1 MRKRLT
7 INMKHISYEIL
18 KSLYLSEKNSKIK
31 TRLLTLLLVLEDN
44 TSVEISKILKQ
55 SDATVR
61 KTIHRYNKFGLE
73 GLKDLKLPP
82 KKTILTSKELNIID
96 NALMKSPRELGL
108 NYNNWT
114 GEILV
119 KWVELKFNKKIS
131 IGTAYNIFKKLKYS
145 KTRAKKLSKRADSK
159 TLNNFRESFSKLI
172 DSKSQDTVI
181 LYEDEAI
188 VTSEPSATSVWT
200 KIGKQPIIK
209 TLPTGTRK
217 RKVIFGATNPETGDL
232 TYQLSDKGN
241 SDNFKLFLKYNCRE
255 I

>member
-1 MRKRLT
+1 MKERLT
-7 INMKHISYEIL
+7 IRKDIPYEVL
-18 KSLYLSEKNSKIK
+18 KTLYSSEKNARIK

-44 TSVEISKILKQ
+44 TSVGISKILKQ

-73 GLKDLKLPP
+73 GLKDLTLPP
-82 KKTILTSKELNIID
+82 KKTILSDEEFNIID
-96 NALMKSPRELGL
+96 DALIKCPRESGL

-119 KWVELKFNKKIS
+119 KWINLKFNKKIS

-145 KTRAKKLSKRADSK
+145 KTRAKKLSKRADSE
-159 TLNNFRESFSKLI
+159 TLNKFRDDFSNLI
-172 DSKSQDTVI
+172 NSKSEDTVI

-200 KIGKQPIIK
+200 KVGTQPIVK

-217 RKVIFGATNPETGDL
+217 RKVIYGATNPETGDL

-241 SDNFKLFLKYNCRE
+241 SDNFKLFLKYN
-255 I
+255 